1 MRRTAAFI
9 VSSLAAV
16 SIGAIAAWSPQDDDG
31 PMPASMSAD
40 LPRTGF
46 APASAA
52 SIDALVESAL
62 EAHGIPGASLTVA
75 FNGNVVLSRGYG
87 FANVETG
94 EPMTPESRFLLAS
107 VSKSIT
113 AVTALKMVDAGT
125 FGLDDA
131 AYALIQP
138 IEPPPGMAANPEV
151 LGITVR
157 QMLHHEGGWDRTKSG
172 DPASWERR
180 VMRALGVRNAPTMFD
195 LARYMLAQPLDFLP
209 GTRAVYSNAGYDITG
224 VVITRQSQAFY
235 ADTVRQ
241 LVLGPMGLDGIRV
254 DVRAPRYMENEARRY
269 AAGGQHMLPGGHPPM
284 NLAAGGWTARSRDMV
299 EFLVALS
306 GSKTGTPFLSPAM
319 MTEMT
324 RPSPTVP
331 PRENGTYFGLGW
343 DTVEPMHGRFRY
355 AKDGGLPGIS
365 TWIEHL
371 PLDPNGPSAQTQNGF
386 HHGDSLDWAIFF
398 NAHVE
403 NDEGKVIV
411 GAVTARLRRALEAID
426 WTP

>member
-1 MRRTAAFI
+1 MRRTAAL
-9 VSSLAAV
+9 VSLSLAAV
-16 SIGAIAAWSPQDDDG
+16 VATLIAAVSAQDDDAS
-31 PMPASMSAD
+31 PPALTAD

-46 APASAA
+46 APAAAA
-52 SIDALVESAL
+52 SIDALVESVL

-75 FNGNVVLSRGYG
+75 YNGNVVLSRGYG

-125 FGLDDA
+125 FALDDA
-131 AYALIQP
+131 AYSLIQP
-138 IEPPPGMAANPEV
+138 IEPPPGMSANPEV

-157 QMLHHEGGWDRTKSG
+157 QMLHHEGGWDRTTSG

-195 LARYMLAQPLDFLP
+195 LARYMLAQPLDFAP
-209 GTRAVYSNAGYDITG
+209 GTKAVYSNAGYDITG

-235 ADTVRQ
+235 ADTARQ
-241 LVLGPMGLDGIRV
+241 LVLGPMGLDGIRI

-306 GSKTGTPFLSPAM
+306 GSRSGTPFLSPAM
-319 MTEMT
+319 MAEMT

-331 PRENGTYFGLGW
+331 LRANGTYFGLGW
-343 DTVEPMHGRFRY
+343 DTVEPMHGSFRY

-371 PLDPNGPSAQTQNGF
+371 PLDPNGPNAQDAGGGT
-386 HHGDSLDWAIFF
+386 LDWAIFF